1 MLRQKVYNFQKELI
15 QEGRPVNLENFKYK
29 WLGKNERPHMLLEI
43 FQLHND
49 QVSQLVGKDFAHGTL
64 ERYKA
69 SLKHTGSF
77 IQWKYK
83 ADDIDIRK
91 LNYGFISAYEF

>member
-1 MLRQKVYNFQKELI
+1 M
-15 QEGRPVNLENFKYK
+15 
-29 WLGKNERPHMLLEI
+29 LGKNEKPHMLLEI

-64 ERYKA
+64 ERYKT

-91 LNYGFISAYEF
+91 LNYGFISAYEFWLKSVRNCGHNSTMKYLTA